1 MYRII
6 TEDIIQQAC
15 ARRKSEINDEVDA
28 LLKSI
33 DSETQSLE
41 EQFNTA
47 INDASFSPNAFVR
60 FEKIDYS
67 SDPRYLPDGLY
78 AGMLKHPNT
87 GVEFLPAIIPF
98 ASSNA
103 TGFCVDDSCDTLVT
117 ELLQCLHFG
126 FCYPSRSIK

>member
-6 TEDIIQQAC
+6 TEDTIQQAC
-15 ARRKSEINDEVDA
+15 TRRKSEINDEVDA
-28 LLKSI
+28 LLKSV
-33 DSETQSLE
+33 DSETHSLE
-41 EQFNTA
+41 EQFNAA
-47 INDASFSPNAFVR
+47 INDAGFSPNAFVR

-78 AGMLKHPNT
+78 AGMLKHPTT

-103 TGFCVDDSCDTLVT
+103 TGFCVDDSCDTQAQT
-117 ELLQCLHFG
+117 M
-126 FCYPSRSIK
+126 PSCF